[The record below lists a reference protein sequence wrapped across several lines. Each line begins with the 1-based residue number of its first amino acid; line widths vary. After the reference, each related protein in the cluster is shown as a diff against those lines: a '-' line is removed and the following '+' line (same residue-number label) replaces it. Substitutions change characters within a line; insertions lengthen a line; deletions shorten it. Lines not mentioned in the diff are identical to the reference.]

1 MYKLKFLSRYFTPV
15 ASTIDINRPLK
26 TIDFETKLI
35 DCTTYSKPINT
46 GGIEIGEPIKVGTHI
61 KTYNEILNN

>member
-1 MYKLKFLSRYFTPV
+1 MEKLKFLSKYFTPV
-15 ASTIDINRPLK
+15 ASTIDVNKPLK

-46 GGIEIGEPIKVGTHI
+46 YGIEIGEPTKVGTHI

>member
-1 MYKLKFLSRYFTPV
+1 MEKLKFLSRYFTPV
-15 ASTIDINRPLK
+15 ASTIDVNKPLK
-26 TIDFETKLI
+26 TINFETTLI

-46 GGIEIGEPIKVGTHI
+46 DGIEIGESTKVGTHI